1 MKIQARRK
9 SNGDGFLRAL
19 ALPSFSFLIS
29 SINVPWREIL
39 LNILVAYKWLNLY
52 INSPLKK
59 EKTEKELTIRG
70 SKEEA

>member
-9 SNGDGFLRAL
+9 SNGDGFLSAL